1 MAFTLQHRASGNNL
15 VSLTVAIATH
25 DRAHLIGAALQS
37 CLAQTVRPEQVIVVD
52 DGSSDDTASVVRG
65 FNGLDVVYVN
75 AGKIGLGNA
84 RNFAT
89 ALCRSKYLCILDDD
103 DIMLPNRI
111 RDHMTSLADGAQ
123 MSHGG
128 WINFNEFGELDFR
141 PGKKV
146 SEDVIVYA
154 GGAIT
159 HGACCYLTSMLR
171 EFPYR
176 SDLTGG
182 VDFDLAVRMVKAG
195 IACVHTGSYVLLR
208 RKHQITLSSTNG
220 SGQRGVRQ
228 FVVELQHRSRTDA
241 EIATRQQAAI
251 THGIPEAVPIP
262 PLSEIYHAIGGPGRA
277 LRVSALVPRQAPEF
291 FALLARLEAR
301 AARVEVFDD
310 QPNLTSNVSIASRPA
325 TDLAVLGTFCSAL
338 QECGIKPSLVR
349 AEATPRL
356 LQPPVAWATT
366 AGRFRLV
373 LSSRVLKEL
382 HLAYRLLVSLRPWAW
397 YVAVR
402 EVRIRGRPRPV
413 YQLVSTPFASRKSA
427 RQQSNFTAGLKAFIY
442 EHTNLVADVREHS
455 Q

>member
-1 MAFTLQHRASGNNL
+1 M
-15 VSLTVAIATH
+15 TVAIATH

-37 CLAQTVRPEQVIVVD
+37 CLDQTVRPEQVIVVD

-128 WINFNEFGELDFR
+128 WINFNETGELDFR

-182 VDFDLAVRMVKAG
+182 ADFDLAVRMVKAG

-208 RKHQITLSSTNG
+208 RRHAVTLSSTSG

-228 FVVELQHRSRTDA
+228 FVVELLDRNRSDV
-241 EIATRQQAAI
+241 EIATRRQAAV
-251 THGIPEAVPIP
+251 THGLPEAVPTP
-262 PLSEIYHAIGGPGRA
+262 PLSEIYHAIGGPRRA

-301 AARVEVFDD
+301 GGWVDVFDD
-310 QPNLTSNVSIASRPA
+310 QANLTPTVSIASRPT
-325 TDLAVLGTFCSAL
+325 TDLAVLGAFCSVL
-338 QECGIKPSLVR
+338 QECGIRPKLVR
-349 AEATPRL
+349 AEAIPPL
-356 LQPPVAWATT
+356 LQPPVAWTT
-366 AGRFRLV
+366 AAGKFRLV

-382 HLAYRLLVSLRPWAW
+382 HLAYRLLASLRPWVW

-402 EVRIRGRPRPV
+402 EAPIRGRPKPV
-413 YQLVSTPFASRKSA
+413 YQLVSTPFANRKSA
-427 RQQSNFTAGLKAFIY
+427 GQQPTIAAGLKAFIY